1 MQFLDQNTVL
11 EKSRDQ
17 VDDIIDQQ
25 YLSNRI

>member
-1 MQFLDQNTVL
+1 MQFSDQNTVL